1 MARQMNLPVVPPAK
15 IDSPNGGDTGVLF
28 LDSVSGKLKLRL
40 PNGDLA
46 TAEVSDKDIIFTV
59 K

>member
-1 MARQMNLPVVPPAK
+1 MARQMNLPVVPPSK
-15 IDSPNGGDTGVLF
+15 VDSPNGGDTGVLF
-28 LDSVSGKLKLRL
+28 LDSVSGKLSLRL

-46 TAEVSDKDIIFTV
+46 IAELDGTDIIFVV